1 MVKVLDRE
9 SINRMTGNRSSGG
22 GGGGGSV
29 DIDLSGYATEMW
41 VEDKYVNKDFFS
53 SLFKAYDA
61 NGNEVLPNDTDTQI
75 DNIKAMFGFWTD
87 FYISALGTGGHQSVD
102 LRLAQLAD
110 VNVAGVTNGQVLTY
124 DSTTGKWIAST
135 PQSGTDMATVWANLA
150 AADNTKQIDVSHLT
164 TALNGYA
171 TQTWVNSQISDMA
184 TKTWVGQNYLS
195 KNDAAETYL
204 SKTAAAST
212 YLSIAFFNRLFKAYN
227 GTTQVNPNDTATTID
242 NIKAMFGFWTD
253 FYISALGTGGH
264 QSVDLRLAQ
273 LADVNVAG
281 VTNGQVLTYDSTSG
295 KWIASTPQSGTDMAT
310 VWANLAAV
318 DATKQINYSH
328 LSGAIS
334 LSQGTITIGSSTITP
349 LTSHQSVADNNP
361 TLAWSTKSKVATI
374 GSTDIHVT
382 MMAKP
387 TYNLDDVNDGS
398 TRKLSN
404 YLPLSGGSMTG
415 PIAMKAN
422 QYSPNYG
429 INMNNSDIINVNAIF
444 TSDLSDSWS
453 EGFLFA
459 RTNGNWDSFRAADGD
474 FYMNNNSGNDSAC
487 LHVSRLVLSST
498 NDAQGTAWN
507 SPALCVGGTST
518 SSHIEIDSNEIM
530 AKINASTTTT
540 LYLNAEGGNCV
551 INETA
556 GNCGIGTGSPSHK
569 LHVNGGIYSTS
580 YVTALSDAKHKN
592 VLGDTWL
599 TVKQIAEAPAI
610 RFQWKDRDDKT
621 VFAGSIAQYWQ
632 KVLPEVVQSQ
642 ADDTLSLDYQVAA
655 LISSITVARKVVNHE
670 SRLQRLE
677 KMFALNE
684 NDIED

>member
-9 SINRMTGNRSSGG
+9 SINRMTGKSSSGG

-61 NGNEVLPNDTDTQI
+61 NGDEVLPNDTETAI

-135 PQSGTDMATVWANLA
+135 PQSGTDMATVWSNLA
-150 AADNTKQIDVSHLT
+150 A
-164 TALNGYA
+164 NGN
-171 TQTWVNSQISDMA
+171 Q
-184 TKTWVGQNYLS
+184 
-195 KNDAAETYL
+195 
-204 SKTAAAST
+204 
-212 YLSIAFFNRLFKAYN
+212 
-227 GTTQVNPNDTATTID
+227 
-242 NIKAMFGFWTD
+242 
-253 FYISALGTGGH
+253 
-264 QSVDLRLAQ
+264 
-273 LADVNVAG
+273 
-281 VTNGQVLTYDSTSG
+281 
-295 KWIASTPQSGTDMAT
+295 
-310 VWANLAAV
+310 
-318 DATKQINYSH
+318 QINYSH
-328 LSGAIS
+328 LSGAVS
-334 LSQGTITIGSSTITP
+334 LSNGTITIGSSSITP
-349 LTSHQSVADNNP
+349 LTSHQSVTDHNP
-361 TLAWSTKSKVATI
+361 TLSWSTKSKVATI

-382 MMAKP
+382 MPSKP
-387 TYNLDDVNDGS
+387 SYTLDDVSDGS

-404 YLPLSGGSMTG
+404 YLPLSGGTMTG
-415 PIAMKAN
+415 PVTMKAN
-422 QYSPNYG
+422 QYGSNYG
-429 INMNNSDIINVNAIF
+429 IDMNNSDIINVNSIY
-444 TSDLSDSWS
+444 TSDLSDSWN

-474 FYMNNNSGNDSAC
+474 FYMNNNSGNDGAC

-507 SPALCVGGTST
+507 SPALCVGGNYDAA
-518 SSHIEIDSNEIM
+518 HIEIDSNEIM
-530 AKINASTTTT
+530 AKSNASTTTT
-540 LYLNAEGGNCV
+540 LYLNTEGGNCV
-551 INETA
+551 INETS

-569 LHVNGGIYSTS
+569 LHVNGGIYATT
-580 YVTALSDAKHKN
+580 YVTALSDARHKN
-592 VLGDTWL
+592 VIGDTGL
-599 TVKQIAEAPAI
+599 TVEQISGAPAI
-610 RFQWKDRDDKT
+610 RFTWKDRDDQS
-621 VFAGSIAQYWQ
+621 VFTGSIAQYWQ

-642 ADDTLSLDYQVAA
+642 ADGTLSLDYQVAA
-655 LISSITVARKVVNHE
+655 LVSSITVARKVMNHE